1 MKLTRRGWNNLV
13 IIGVLLFVAIIQL
26 PELLR
31 QRMIPEPSVTTQD
44 TAGLVRLLP
53 SESRIEKLV
62 LPDVIFSQQ
71 AGVWQSEPAIS
82 DDPAVIVSHWSGIA
96 GTKVDADTYAR
107 LSDKLTVPRS
117 VEVWLTDQAEPYR
130 LTVYQLPQFWLL
142 QNWAGEWLAITV
154 EPGYLFPAT

>member
-1 MKLTRRGWNNLV
+1 MKLTRRGWNNFI
-13 IIGVLLFVAIIQL
+13 IIGVLFFVAIIQL
-26 PELLR
+26 PELLK
-31 QRMIPEPSVTTQD
+31 QRLLPETSSTTQS

-53 SESRIEKLV
+53 PEARIAKLV

-71 AGVWQSEPAIS
+71 AGNWQSEPAING
-82 DDPAVIVSHWSGIA
+82 DPTVIVSHWSGIA
-96 GTKVDADTYAR
+96 GTKVDADTFAR
-107 LSDKLTVPRS
+107 LNDKLTTPRS
-117 VEVWLTDQAEPYR
+117 VEVWLVDQAEPYR